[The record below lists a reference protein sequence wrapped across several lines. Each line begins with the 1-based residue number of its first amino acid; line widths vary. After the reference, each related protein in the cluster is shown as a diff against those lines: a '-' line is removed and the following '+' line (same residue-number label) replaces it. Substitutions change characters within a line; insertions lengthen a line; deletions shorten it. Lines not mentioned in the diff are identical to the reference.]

1 MDTIPFL
8 ESIAVVTTTVGSV
21 EDADRLA
28 QAAVQAGLAACVQTE
43 AINSH
48 YIWQGQLEC
57 GAEWRLVLK
66 TAPTAVPD
74 LLHWLQTQHPY
85 DVPQLLVRTE
95 QANSAYAA
103 WVAEQIDI
111 KK

>member
-1 MDTIPFL
+1 MDHRPSF
-8 ESIAVVTTTVGSV
+8 ESIAIITTTVG
-21 EDADRLA
+21 EEADANRLA

-43 AINSH
+43 SMSSH

-57 GAEWRLVLK
+57 SGEWRLVLK
-66 TAPTAVPD
+66 TVPAVVPD
-74 LLHWLQTQHPY
+74 LLEWLQAQHPY

-95 QANSAYAA
+95 QANPAYAA
-103 WVAEQIDI
+103 WVAAQVKI

>member
-1 MDTIPFL
+1 MDTIPFF
-8 ESIAVVTTTVGSV
+8 ETIAVVTTTVGSV

-28 QAAVQAGLAACVQTE
+28 QAAIQAGLAACVQTE
-43 AINSH
+43 GITSH
-48 YIWQGQLEC
+48 YVWQGQLERS
-57 GAEWRLVLK
+57 AEWRLVFK
-66 TAPTAVPD
+66 TALAVVPD
-74 LLHWLQTQHPY
+74 LLDWLQTQHPY